1 MTKKMSM
8 LLALVVSALSIMVIA
23 VWTTTGESNNPIP
36 INIVLIEDFDDLNDD
51 GDKIKNIKDIVNE
64 ENLTYII
71 KYRIEPVLADDN
83 QLTAFSDTDRVTV
96 MIDVLSQEVYVFF
109 GILDGLN
116 SVTVTIKDE
125 KTNKL
130 DVIILMFKMPDEVI
144 VPDLD

>member
-8 LLALVVSALSIMVIA
+8 LLALVISALSIMVIA

-36 INIVLIEDFDDLNDD
+36 IALVEIEDYDEINED
-51 GDKIKNIKDIVNE
+51 GDKIKDIRDIVNA

-71 KYRIEPVLADDN
+71 KYRIEPDLADDN

-109 GILDGLN
+109 GLLDGLN

-125 KTNKL
+125 KTNRSDL
-130 DVIILMFKMPDEVI
+130 IILMFKMPDEVI